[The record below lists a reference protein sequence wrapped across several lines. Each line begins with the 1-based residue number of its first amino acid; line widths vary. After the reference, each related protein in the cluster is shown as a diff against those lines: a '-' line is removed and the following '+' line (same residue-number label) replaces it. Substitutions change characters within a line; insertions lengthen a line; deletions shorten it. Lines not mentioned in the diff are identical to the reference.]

1 MNVNFEKTSDTT
13 GKLTVNVVEA
23 DYAEK
28 VKKELKEISKK
39 RAIPGFRQGHVPAS
53 QLKRLFGKQVK
64 SDVLNQEVYEAVI
77 QYIRD
82 NKISVL
88 GEPLPVDVK
97 EIDLEQPD
105 YTFEYEVGLTP
116 QLDITIDKNDK
127 LPFYGIEVSK
137 EMIDEQDKNFR
148 ERFGSQVPGEEVSG
162 RALVKG
168 TLMQM
173 NADGTIN
180 ENEGAIQV
188 IDGIVA
194 PFLFKSQAQ
203 KDLFEGKKVGEKVV
217 FNPFA
222 TCDGNPVELAS
233 MLHLDKDIA
242 KDVKDD
248 FELAI
253 AEIIVVKEAEHDQ
266 TFFDNVFGPDKVHNE
281 EEYEKAVADMI
292 KAQLNGNSSSLF
304 NRQAT
309 DYLVEKYGE
318 MNLPVEFLKKWLVAR
333 NEELTADNIDK
344 EFEEMLPSLKWQLIK
359 ERAAAVLGVK
369 IEEDDV
375 LNYAK
380 QMTYHQFLQ
389 YGITNADDETITA
402 SAKRI
407 LSDKNYRNQI
417 IEQVGDQKLFYAI
430 NQAVTLDEKSVS
442 LDEFKKIVA
451 ELNKAE

>member
-173 NADGTIN
+173 NADGKIN

-344 EFEEMLPSLKWQLIK
+344 EFEDMLPSLKWQLIK

>member
-23 DYAEK
+23 DYADK

-116 QLDITIDKNDK
+116 QIDIKIDKNDK

-180 ENEGAIQV
+180 ENDGAIQV

-203 KDLFEGKKVGEKVV
+203 KDLFEGKKVGDKVV
-217 FNPFA
+217 FNPYD

-248 FELAI
+248 FQLAI

-318 MNLPVEFLKKWLVAR
+318 MDLPVEFLKKWLVAR
-333 NEELTADNIDK
+333 NEELTPENIDK

-359 ERAAAVLGVK
+359 ERAAAVLGIK
-369 IEEDDV
+369 IEEEDV
-375 LNYAK
+375 LNFAK
-380 QMTYHQFLQ
+380 EVTYHQFLQ

-417 IEQVGDQKLFYAI
+417 IEQVGDQKLFFAI